1 MPASGNEAT
10 AEERVQLLERRVAAL
25 QRVVQLSQVLNS
37 TLELDWLLQFIID
50 AAAELLGTEA
60 ASIMLMDPN
69 TRELRFEASTG
80 TPRAELS
87 PLPVPLQGS
96 IAGAIYQ
103 SNQPLVIPDVT
114 RDARWNSSVAK
125 KIEFQTRSILGVPM
139 RIKDKVVGV
148 LEAVNKR
155 DGTFSDTD
163 VQTLSILADQAA
175 VALEN
180 ARLIRALQTAY
191 EELNELDR
199 LKGDVI
205 AIASHELRTPLA
217 LILGYAEVL
226 KDDVSDQAR
235 EHVDVVLR
243 SAMHLRNLMENLAN
257 LRVLEAGEVQ
267 PDLMAHDVCWVIR
280 SVIEQVRPLLAEKEQ
295 VLDLDLPDTPVAVLA
310 DVQQLSV
317 ALSNV
322 VNNAVQFSP
331 VGGRVSVAVA
341 PRATET
347 WITVSD
353 SGPGIPPDQLDRIFD
368 RFRQVEDH
376 MTRRHGGLGIGLAIA
391 RGLLQVQGGRIWAE
405 NAAGGGSRFTL
416 TIPLARTD

>member
-1 MPASGNEAT
+1 
-10 AEERVQLLERRVAAL
+10 
-25 QRVVQLSQVLNS
+25 
-37 TLELDWLLQFIID
+37 
-50 AAAELLGTEA
+50 
-60 ASIMLMDPN
+60 
-69 TRELRFEASTG
+69 
-80 TPRAELS
+80 
-87 PLPVPLQGS
+87 
-96 IAGAIYQ
+96 
-103 SNQPLVIPDVT
+103 
-114 RDARWNSSVAK
+114 
-125 KIEFQTRSILGVPM
+125 M

-155 DGTFSDTD
+155 DGRFSDTD

-175 VALEN
+175 VAIEN

-243 SAMHLRNLMENLAN
+243 SAMHLRSLMENLAN
-257 LRVLEAGEVQ
+257 LRVLEAGEVK
-267 PDLMAHDVCWVIR
+267 PDLMVHDVSWVIR
-280 SVIEQVRPLLAEKEQ
+280 SVIEQVRPLLAEKNQ
-295 VLDLDLPDTPVAVLA
+295 TLDLDLPDRPLPVLV

-317 ALSNV
+317 ALANV
-322 VNNAVQFSP
+322 LNNAVQFSP
-331 VGGRVSVAVA
+331 AGGRVSVAVM
-341 PRATET
+341 PRAVEA
-347 WITVSD
+347 WITVTD
-353 SGPGIPPDQLDRIFD
+353 SGPGIPPEQLERIFD

-391 RGLLQVQGGRIWAE
+391 RGLLLVQGGRIWAE
-405 NAAGGGSRFTL
+405 NAAGGGSHFTM
-416 TIPLARTD
+416 TVPLAQAD